1 MSVTLFKLSLRNAR
15 RQAKD
20 YLVYFV
26 TVVLSAALLYA
37 FNGLVFS
44 REIQELSGKMASL
57 PLMIVLASIV
67 VVCIIGWLVSYST
80 KFILSRR
87 SREMGTYILIGLT
100 NRQVAKLFFLE
111 NLVMGGCSLAL
122 GTALGSLLYQALR
135 AIVLALFGRSY
146 RFSLALSLPAAGL
159 TAVYFVLIYLHALR
173 KSRKRIRRMKIYDLI
188 YFDRLNESAVI
199 RTGRGRR
206 RIFTASIVL
215 GILGTLLLMAG
226 DLILGLI
233 GAGCIIA
240 FLFAFFLSF
249 ASGIP
254 AFFEKRP
261 AKKYRGQNLLIFRT
275 LTAKLGTMGIVMATI
290 SLLFTATLLSEGTGM
305 TFSSLFRG
313 RAANYV
319 FDLFIAIS
327 SPRQDHAPYL
337 EYIDENIP
345 VESSLQ
351 YRIYLSDNN
360 RIVSYLK
367 QSTDFPYGPG
377 DGDLLMRYSD
387 YAALRAMLGYPEVSL
402 EPGTCLI
409 HCMSYLEGIL
419 EKYDSPVTI
428 CGTTLKP
435 GAIHTEAFC
444 QYGWDGNGDG
454 FLLIVP
460 DELAEKQPAARRI
473 YVAQTREPVTEEQ
486 FSALRAIRND
496 DMRPD
501 YDTLHASSDEESEVA
516 AMTAMTVFPLY
527 YLSLMLTIT
536 AAAILTIQQLA
547 ETERYR
553 RQFILLRKLGMD
565 KKDMTRALGLQFAF
579 YYAMPALPPVLIAV
593 PFILN
598 LGAATEPGIM
608 VAFSSPAALA
618 GFSLALFFL
627 IYAVYILL
635 AYTSLKRN
643 VIPD

>member
-1 MSVTLFKLSLRNAR
+1 MTLSKLSLRNAK
-15 RQAKD
+15 RQARD

-44 REIQELSGKMASL
+44 REIRELSDKMASL

-159 TAVYFVLIYLHALR
+159 TAAYFILIYLHSLR
-173 KSRKRIRRMKIYDLI
+173 KSRKRIRSMKIYDLI

-199 RTGRGRR
+199 RTGKKRR
-206 RIFTASIVL
+206 WIFTASIVL
-215 GILGTLLLMAG
+215 GLLGTLLLMAG
-226 DLILGLI
+226 DLLFGLI

-240 FLFAFFLSF
+240 FLFGFFLSF
-249 ASGIP
+249 ASGVP

-290 SLLFTATLLSEGTGM
+290 SLLFTATLISEGTGM

-319 FDLFIAIS
+319 FDLIIGIS
-327 SPRQDHAPYL
+327 SPHQDHSPYL

-360 RIVSYLK
+360 RIVNYLK
-367 QSTDFPYGPG
+367 ERTDFPYGSG
-377 DGDLLMRYSD
+377 DNDLLMRYSD
-387 YAALRAMLGYPEVSL
+387 YAALRAMLGYPDVSL

-409 HCMSYLEGIL
+409 HCMAYLESTL
-419 EKYDSPVTI
+419 EKYDSSVTI
-428 CGTTLKP
+428 SGNTLEP
-435 GAIHTEAFC
+435 GDIHTEPFC
-444 QYGWDGNGDG
+444 QHGWDGNGDG

-460 DELAEKQPAARRI
+460 DELAEKQPAARSL
-473 YVAQTREPVTEEQ
+473 YAAQTREPVTEEQ
-486 FSALRAIRND
+486 FAALRAIRND

-501 YDTLHASSDEESEVA
+501 YDMLHASSDEEAEVA
-516 AMTAMTVFPLY
+516 ALTAMTVFPLY
-527 YLSLMLTIT
+527 YLALILTIT

-547 ETERYR
+547 ETDRYR

-565 KKDMTRALGLQFAF
+565 RRDMTRALGRQFAL
-579 YYAMPALPPVLIAV
+579 YYAMPAVPPMLIGV

-598 LGAATEPGIM
+598 MGAAVEPGIL
-608 VAFSSPAALA
+608 VASNSPGALVA
-618 GFSLALFFL
+618 FSLALFFL
-627 IYAVYILL
+627 IYAIYILL
-635 AYTSLKRN
+635 AYTGLKRN